1 MSYAMIISF
10 SQKHLH
16 FVHSTENGN

>member
-1 MSYAMIISF
+1 MSYAVIISF

-16 FVHSTENGN
+16 FIHSTENGN